1 MKLYLDTSAYVKE
14 YHDDLGSEIV
24 HSIFENAK
32 NGSVLITISLW
43 TISETLNTIDR
54 HFMRHELNEAEY
66 SKVLGAIFSDIY
78 ELLENHNLQIVDI
91 DIDTN
96 LVKMSWEYISSEHLS
111 AADSLHLV
119 TALKS
124 NVERFYAA
132 DKILRWK
139 NDVEVKKAAQH
150 KPMHPF
156 WRGTHVGEKIPD
168 EVEVN
173 GKSIK
178 LHELIWRCIHKKE
191 LFKSANQVSL

>member
-1 MKLYLDTSAYVKE
+1 MKIYLDTSAYVKE
-14 YHDDLGSEIV
+14 YHDELGSEIV

-91 DIDTN
+91 DTN

-132 DKILRWK
+132 DKKLILAAK
-139 NDVEVKKAAQH
+139 NKNLIAIDVEDS
-150 KPMHPF
+150 
-156 WRGTHVGEKIPD
+156 T
-168 EVEVN
+168 
-173 GKSIK
+173 
-178 LHELIWRCIHKKE
+178 
-191 LFKSANQVSL
+191 